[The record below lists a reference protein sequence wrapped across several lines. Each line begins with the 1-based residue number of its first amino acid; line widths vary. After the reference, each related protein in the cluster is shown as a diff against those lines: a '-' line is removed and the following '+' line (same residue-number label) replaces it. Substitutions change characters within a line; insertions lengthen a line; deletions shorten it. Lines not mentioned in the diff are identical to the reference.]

1 MDFLCP
7 DPRWKQRCR
16 ARCELGYRNSPN
28 PRSSCPALPRP
39 PTSSRRRG
47 PRSGMPDQ
55 RNRVRTTSTTDGREG
70 HLRSHENRV
79 SDGSAKCPLAQ
90 VIQCWCSLWGS
101 NLGLDLALLDL
112 PKGSE
117 KLSEFVCHV
126 SLTRRQDSLPFEILR
141 SILPISLPK

>member
-1 MDFLCP
+1 
-7 DPRWKQRCR
+7 
-16 ARCELGYRNSPN
+16 
-28 PRSSCPALPRP
+28 
-39 PTSSRRRG
+39 
-47 PRSGMPDQ
+47 MPDQ